1 MDGGPQQTWDVRL
14 AERFLDEIAV
24 GQFWHPYAELVPAPG
39 TMAQPLQL
47 PPSLLEE
54 LHHNTMA
61 AAARKQQAAL
71 RHQCPGAVPDED
83 AGNEAYPTPMLWAV
97 GLVRSRALEAGE
109 GFYALVPFLDMA
121 NHSDTPNA
129 MWSYSAGDN
138 GRARGF
144 HLHALMPINQGQQV
158 TISYHEN
165 MDNRRKFAQYG
176 FVTPGGNPYDRLPG
190 FDKLQANRQ
199 YLLSKDRLW
208 ETLHLVGMDPSC
220 PDAMP
225 NAALATIRSLPLEE
239 GELPLEEEA
248 KSCRALRRALESLGQ
263 SEFKSPADVDI
274 VLYEDIIGGNVAGDE
289 VMLAVLAYRIE
300 RKALFGTA
308 SELLMAHET
317 RLHEKWLVQQGHKD
331 SKDEVVEAEG
341 GSSQAAA

>member
-1 MDGGPQQTWDVRL
+1 MHCGLGVPSLRSLWGAVRNRQL
-14 AERFLDEIAV
+14 YILLMYCKSCISFNFSIVFYNLH
-24 GQFWHPYAELVPAPG
+24 G
-39 TMAQPLQL
+39 L
-47 PPSLLEE
+47 PPKKIACVDRKKEIQFFCNLHKLPQRKITRIYRKNLQNLIHKKIHDSTIFFCLRVTFFTPLSADITTATFLKCHLIGGFGTRHFSL
-54 LHHNTMA
+54 H
-61 AAARKQQAAL
+61 
-71 RHQCPGAVPDED
+71 
-83 AGNEAYPTPMLWAV
+83 
-97 GLVRSRALEAGE
+97 
-109 GFYALVPFLDMA
+109 
-121 NHSDTPNA
+121 
-129 MWSYSAGDN
+129 
-138 GRARGF
+138 
-144 HLHALMPINQGQQV
+144 
-158 TISYHEN
+158 TI
-165 MDNRRKFAQYG
+165 
-176 FVTPGGNPYDRLPG
+176 
-190 FDKLQANRQ
+190 
-199 YLLSKDRLW
+199 
-208 ETLHLVGMDPSC
+208 
-220 PDAMP
+220 
-225 NAALATIRSLPLEE
+225 IRSLPLEE